1 MVDTAVAV
9 VLPAMEVL
17 LEVMEEGAV
26 KSTSPTFVPHPLS
39 SHALVNVAQSS
50 YLTTLAGKI

>member
-1 MVDTAVAV
+1 MAV